1 MEVRAKKYLGQHFLK
16 DENIAAQIAD
26 SLTGSVP
33 HVLEIGPGMGVMT
46 KYLLDKPELD
56 FHAIEIDRES
66 VDYLHSHYPSLHVI
80 EGDFLQLDLSTL
92 FPNPFAVIGN
102 FPYNISSQIL
112 FRVYDNRNRIPE
124 LVGMFQKEVAE
135 RVCAAPGSKTYGIL
149 SVLLSAFYDIEYLFT
164 VHEHV
169 FNPPPKVK
177 SAVIRMR
184 RNSVANLDC
193 DEQLFTKVVKIGFNQ
208 RRKTLRNALKQLN
221 SSPVCFSVLP
231 RQSIPLLY
239 NHYLTIMSVIEYII
253 LSFALAV
260 PVMVSLRA
268 CALKTPIRLTRGLGV
283 SFLLAVIHSAL
294 LLLGLFLGN
303 RLRLGLPEYDNL
315 FYLGLMLVVGVR
327 MFFPAFSKKERPA
340 FDISRWSVVLSLAVA
355 TAINTLLVGLAL
367 GFRVAFSDELWK
379 SAVPLFIV
387 MFLLC
392 YLAVMLGRR
401 KKTLRER
408 RWQLFAVL
416 FLLIFAIKGAFFSN

>member
-66 VDYLHSHYPSLHVI
+66 VDYLHTHYPSLHVI

-193 DEQLFTKVVKIGFNQ
+193 DEQLLTKVVKIGFNQ

-221 SSPVCFSVLP
+221 LP
-231 RQSIPLLY
+231 LDGIDPSLL
-239 NHYLTIMSVIEYII
+239 
-253 LSFALAV
+253 
-260 PVMVSLRA
+260 SLRA
-268 CALKTPIRLTRGLGV
+268 EQLSVADFVAITRVLQCASSPI
-283 SFLLAVIHSAL
+283 
-294 LLLGLFLGN
+294 N
-303 RLRLGLPEYDNL
+303 P
-315 FYLGLMLVVGVR
+315 
-327 MFFPAFSKKERPA
+327 
-340 FDISRWSVVLSLAVA
+340 SVV
-355 TAINTLLVGLAL
+355 
-367 GFRVAFSDELWK
+367 
-379 SAVPLFIV
+379 
-387 MFLLC
+387 
-392 YLAVMLGRR
+392 
-401 KKTLRER
+401 
-408 RWQLFAVL
+408 
-416 FLLIFAIKGAFFSN
+416 

>member
-221 SSPVCFSVLP
+221 LP
-231 RQSIPLLY
+231 LDGIDPSLL
-239 NHYLTIMSVIEYII
+239 
-253 LSFALAV
+253 
-260 PVMVSLRA
+260 SLRA
-268 CALKTPIRLTRGLGV
+268 EQFSVADFVAITRVLQCASSPI
-283 SFLLAVIHSAL
+283 
-294 LLLGLFLGN
+294 N
-303 RLRLGLPEYDNL
+303 P
-315 FYLGLMLVVGVR
+315 
-327 MFFPAFSKKERPA
+327 
-340 FDISRWSVVLSLAVA
+340 SVV
-355 TAINTLLVGLAL
+355 
-367 GFRVAFSDELWK
+367 
-379 SAVPLFIV
+379 
-387 MFLLC
+387 
-392 YLAVMLGRR
+392 
-401 KKTLRER
+401 
-408 RWQLFAVL
+408 
-416 FLLIFAIKGAFFSN
+416 